1 MTRTFIRA
9 SLLVGAFT
17 LVAHTA
23 SAQIVQSLNVNF
35 GAFLPRGFDSRPAG
49 DVLVADL
56 TTGQPLLFDI
66 GEFKGWTISGEWNV
80 ALNNRIEVSG
90 GVGYYNQKVNSLYRD
105 LVNGH
110 FTEDTSDDTE
120 IEQRLSLRMVPLT
133 AVVRFLPVGGASTF
147 QPYVGAGVAVI
158 PFRYSEVGDFVDTSD
173 GAVFPARYITSGTA
187 VGPVILGGLRMPLGG
202 DIYSLTFEGRY
213 QWASGDT
220 GGTAAEFLGDK
231 IDLSGGTVN
240 FGFLVRF

>member
-1 MTRTFIRA
+1 MMRTFIRT
-9 SLLVGAFT
+9 SWLVGAFT
-17 LVAHTA
+17 LVAQSA

-35 GAFLPRGFDSRPAG
+35 GAFLPRGFDSRVAG

-56 TTGQPLLFDI
+56 TTGQPLTFDI
-66 GEFKGWTISGEWNV
+66 GEFKGWTLSGEWNV
-80 ALNNRIEVSG
+80 AFNDRFEVSG

-110 FTEDTSDDTE
+110 FTEETFDDTE
-120 IEQRLSLRMVPLT
+120 IEQRLHLRMMPITFV
-133 AVVRFLPVGGASTF
+133 ARFLPVGRASTV
-147 QPYVGAGVAVI
+147 QPYIGAGVAVI
-158 PFRYSEVGDFVDTSD
+158 PFRYAEVGDFVDTTD
-173 GAVFPARYITSGTA
+173 GTVFPARYITTGTA
-187 VGPVILGGLRMPLGG
+187 VGPVFLGGLRMPLGG

-220 GGTAAEFLGDK
+220 GGTTAEFLGDK

-240 FGFLVRF
+240 FGFLIRF